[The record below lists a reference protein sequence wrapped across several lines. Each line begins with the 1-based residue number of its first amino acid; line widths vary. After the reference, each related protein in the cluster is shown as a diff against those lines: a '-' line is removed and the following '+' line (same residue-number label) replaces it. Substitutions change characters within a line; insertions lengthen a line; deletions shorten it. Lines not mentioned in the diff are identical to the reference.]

1 RVLGS
6 EQVSLFGLVLAPKR
20 PVHYGGLFPEESRAV
35 FARDALVTGEINTRS
50 AFLPRNLKV
59 LEQAREEEAKQR
71 RAGIVVDEDWMVRW
85 YLDRLPPH
93 VHNTQA
99 LDAWYA
105 KLAPRQTAALEWS
118 LDDLLVGDGTDA
130 DRFPPVIALGEAR
143 LAVKY
148 RFDPGAPDDGMTV
161 IVPLHLLNAL
171 DEVRLGWLAPG
182 FVADK
187 AAALIRSL
195 PKGQRRNFVPAPDF
209 ANAFAET
216 HPGVAEADAF
226 AGTLARFLRRLTGAE
241 VAATDFNESA
251 LEPHLRTNI
260 RLLDLD
266 GRSVL
271 AESRDPGELR
281 SRFGER
287 AARAFAARAAEG
299 LGRRGLT
306 SFPEQPI
313 PERVPGAAG
322 VPAWPALHDEG
333 DSVSLQVHADRQVAE
348 RHHPGGV
355 RRL

>member
-1 RVLGS
+1 
-6 EQVSLFGLVLAPKR
+6 
-20 PVHYGGLFPEESRAV
+20 
-35 FARDALVTGEINTRS
+35 
-50 AFLPRNLKV
+50 
-59 LEQAREEEAKQR
+59 
-71 RAGIVVDEDWMVRW
+71 
-85 YLDRLPPH
+85 
-93 VHNTQA
+93 
-99 LDAWYA
+99 
-105 KLAPRQTAALEWS
+105 
-118 LDDLLVGDGTDA
+118 
-130 DRFPPVIALGEAR
+130 
-143 LAVKY
+143 
-148 RFDPGAPDDGMTV
+148 
-161 IVPLHLLNAL
+161 
-171 DEVRLGWLAPG
+171 
-182 FVADK
+182 K

-287 AARAFAARAAEG
+287 AARAIAARAAEG

-355 RRL
+355 RRLLRLALADRLRQARRQLPVKPKTGLLYAAIESTAPAHARREGDQLRADLVDGAFDALLAESADALRQVRDREAFQVLSDSMGRQLFPRAVARLEQAEAILEAVAAARASLESPLMGWASGNLDDMRAHLASLVPAGFLREVPGTALQEYPRYLKALALRGERALRDPVRDQARMLEL